1 MPGHDPFVVFLD
13 RDGVINR
20 MRSDYVKRW
29 EELEIVPG
37 ALPALGRLSA
47 GGCELIVLTNQ
58 SAIGRG
64 LVSRQTVDEIHRRLA
79 QAIEA
84 SGGRVREFLV
94 CPHTPSDGCGCRKP
108 APGLL
113 IRARDEFGVDLSN
126 AVLVGDQLSDVAAAR
141 AAAGSSSWPT
151 RESPSR
157 SAPLA
162 RSASPPRGRA
172 EARCWCS
179 TATAIAASS
188 WNGCW

>member
-141 AAAGSSSWPT
+141 AAGCRAILLDPTGELAAGLGGDGYVVAGSLSD
-151 RESPSR
+151 
-157 SAPLA
+157 
-162 RSASPPRGRA
+162 
-172 EARCWCS
+172 
-179 TATAIAASS
+179 AADIILRDR
-188 WNGCW
+188 